1 VSAPAR
7 INSGG
12 IPFAS
17 YPRSR
22 FQPCPTCGASVE
34 SARAAE
40 HRCEDERLLAVE
52 IGNES
57 ARFEAEFAARL
68 ASPHGRFLIWLAE
81 RTR

>member
-1 VSAPAR
+1 MR
-7 INSGG
+7 IDSGD

-17 YPRSR
+17 YPQSR

-40 HRCEDERLLAVE
+40 HRCEDERLVAAAVGE
-52 IGNES
+52 EG
-57 ARFEAEFAARL
+57 ARFEAEFSAWL